1 MSLVRATKQQSC
13 AKMARN
19 SRRERK
25 ESKQESQ
32 VVCTCARAHTQKRK
46 KRGRENRD
54 RKACESKFYRPFR
67 DEHERFKLKENKNT
81 CFSTYADARV
91 K

>member
-1 MSLVRATKQQSC
+1 MQRWRETVGEKGKRASKSRKLC
-13 AKMARN
+13 AH
-19 SRRERK
+19 
-25 ESKQESQ
+25 
-32 VVCTCARAHTQKRK
+32 VRAHTQKRK

-54 RKACESKFYRPFR
+54 RKARESKFYRPFR